1 MSSLGGT
8 CVVWGSIWLAWVI
21 LGWFVVL
28 NGLGL
33 YWAGFRGKWMA

>member
-1 MSSLGGT
+1 MGSLGGK

-28 NGLGL
+28 NGLVVSGWL
-33 YWAGFRGKWMA
+33 EVIYI